1 MSDEERVCNAS
12 KFIIQAPPGEFKEVL
27 NDGRVAQAIAQYN
40 MNRFTPV
47 KIQGC
52 EDQVLVTEHGALVYA
67 KIIHGQKTIIT
78 CIAIHQF
85 QPQYFWN
92 GYWRSE
98 WQLTIILPKAQ
109 VVGVLQ
115 AHLHYYENGKVQLI
129 SHKDIQE
136 SMTVFN
142 EVQATKEF
150 NQDHRERRN
159 RAAVNDNYQT
169 MARTMFKALC
179 GKFPSTYTNIGCNKL
194 LTKIDKEL

>member
-1 MSDEERVCNAS
+1 MITYEEKHLTPTPQPKIVDE
-12 KFIIQAPPGEFKEVL
+12 GL
-27 NDGRVAQAIAQYN
+27 NSWRDSC
-40 MNRFTPV
+40 
-47 KIQGC
+47 K
-52 EDQVLVTEHGALVYA
+52 GALKTYIKQYYFIGFSAVYA
-67 KIIHGQKTIIT
+67 KIIHGQKTIIA

-115 AHLHYYENGKVQLI
+115 AHMHYYENGKVQLI

-150 NQDHRERRN
+150 NQDHRECRN
-159 RAAVNDNYQT
+159 RVT
-169 MARTMFKALC
+169 
-179 GKFPSTYTNIGCNKL
+179 GSS
-194 LTKIDKEL
+194 